1 MTRVILTKKIK
12 DMKKIIIIN
21 GLISGVIVASMGLFS
36 AANCDGNTE
45 FSSGSMILGF
55 AVMLLAFS
63 LNYVGIKNYRDKY
76 NGGVI
81 SYGRALLVSLYMCL
95 IASTIYVVGW
105 MIEMY
110 AFMPDWIEKY
120 SAHALKAASE
130 AGASAEELASKA
142 KEMEFY
148 INAYK
153 SPLGVALITYME
165 ILPMGILVSLIIA
178 LIVRRKAVPA
188 S

>member
-1 MTRVILTKKIK
+1 
-12 DMKKIIIIN
+12 MKKIILIN
-21 GLISGVIVASMGLFS
+21 GLISGVIVACMGLFS
-36 AANCDGNTE
+36 AAGCDGNSD
-45 FSSGSMILGF
+45 FSNGSMILGF

-81 SYGRALLVSLYMCL
+81 TYGRALVLSLYMCL
-95 IASTIYVVGW
+95 IGSTIYVVAW
-105 MIEMY
+105 MIDMY
-110 AFMPDWIEKY
+110 AFMPDWIDRY
-120 SAHALKAASE
+120 SAHTLKAASD

-148 INAYK
+148 VNAYK
-153 SPLGVALITYME
+153 SPIGVALITYLE

-178 LIVRRKAVPA
+178 LVVRRKAVPA